1 MTNKEAIEILKRNK
15 PTSDPRRCGKELC
28 AAVDKAIEAL
38 ENNSGKKMEK
48 NGMCNRYSSNSSG
61 E

>member
-28 AAVDKAIEAL
+28 TAMDKAIEVL
-38 ENNSGKKMEK
+38 EKQERKEG
-48 NGMCNRYSSNSSG
+48 GG
-61 E
+61 